1 MTAQPSPVGSRM
13 KAPTSARIVH
23 AGGPRDGT
31 EDLLEVPGG
40 IPTVF
45 AVDEPVGL
53 LRSRRVP
60 ARWPLRDGLAGVR
73 SRRGGR

>member
-13 KAPTSARIVH
+13 EAPTSARIVH
-23 AGGPRDGT
+23 AGGPRNGT
-31 EDLLEVPGG
+31 EDVLEVPGG

-53 LRSRRVP
+53 Y
-60 ARWPLRDGLAGVR
+60 LRDKLLPDGR
-73 SRRGGR
+73 WRMRWRGFE